1 MVMISEKLG
10 RKMLAQNFANFAN
23 FALPEKKKAF
33 ITFIIDHLPYGMIV
47 E

>member
-1 MVMISEKLG
+1 MVMISENLG
-10 RKMLAQNFANFAN
+10 RKMLAQNFANFA
-23 FALPEKKKAF
+23 LLEKKAF

>member
-23 FALPEKKKAF
+23 FALPEKKKGLYNVYYRSS
-33 ITFIIDHLPYGMIV
+33 TLWHDS
-47 E
+47 

>member
-10 RKMLAQNFANFAN
+10 RKMLAQNFAN